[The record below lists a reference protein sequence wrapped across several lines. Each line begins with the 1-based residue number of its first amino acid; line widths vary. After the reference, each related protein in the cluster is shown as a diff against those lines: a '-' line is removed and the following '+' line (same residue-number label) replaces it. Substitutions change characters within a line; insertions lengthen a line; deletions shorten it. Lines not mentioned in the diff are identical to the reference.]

1 MSDPWFA
8 RRFPV
13 DDPRNAMA
21 PASWKGWAVAGGFIA
36 AMLAGGLVFAV
47 VAIAFGVIWGAI
59 AFACIATGAAATLIA
74 LSVAKGD
81 ATRTVEDIRG
91 PDA

>member
-36 AMLAGGLVFAV
+36 AMIAGGLVFAV